1 MGSFSIGKI
10 EFRSFR
16 FFSHVC
22 FLLVMTGLLG
32 ACSVGPHYH
41 PEHVALPGHYHED
54 EASDKDFRPQ
64 ELVQWWQQFHDP
76 ILDRLILLAFD
87 ANHDIRATAQRVLV
101 AHALRDIEASQW
113 YPQIDFSSQNGDLMK
128 STSLSNAMPHID
140 ELPRDPHASMLSYGF
155 GASWQIDLFGRIGH
169 QVDARDKIIAQAQ
182 ENRHAI
188 MLTVLAEIA
197 RNYMTLR
204 GTQHRLAIIDQ
215 HIVTAG
221 HLHDRAIRLQQAGVG
236 NTLHVAQTASLLHA
250 QQSQRAVLCK
260 TISQSMHALEI
271 LVGRLPGDLR
281 TELASTVPLPHVPP
295 APETLPVRLLR
306 HRPDIRRA
314 ERAYAQAMDD
324 IGTEVAGMYP
334 DLVLPLTYN
343 PNASTFSQLF
353 AAGAQAWQAL
363 AMTSLPLGHGGQ
375 QQARVR
381 SAQAIAEA
389 GRLKY
394 HQQILTALR
403 EVEDA
408 IVAWNGKKTH
418 VSLLHQAARQSR
430 LANQRSRRLYEAGIS
445 DLLNVLETEQSAL
458 RAEDTELCAHID
470 WLHRTV
476 DLHVALGSGWE
487 SRS

>member
-1 MGSFSIGKI
+1 MESFSAGKI
-10 EFRSFR
+10 KFWNRT
-16 FFSHVC
+16 FFVPLILA
-22 FLLVMTGLLG
+22 FVMTTLLG

-41 PEHVALPGHYHED
+41 PEHAFLPAHYHED
-54 EASDKDFRPQ
+54 DARDPDFRPQ

-76 ILDRLILLAFD
+76 ILDRLVSLAFD
-87 ANHDIRATAQRVLV
+87 YNHDIRATAQRVLI

-113 YPQIDFSSQNGDLMK
+113 YPQIDFSSLNGDLMK
-128 STSLSNAMPHID
+128 STSLSNSMPHVD
-140 ELPRDPHASMLSYGF
+140 DLPRDPHASLLSYGF
-155 GASWQIDLFGRIGH
+155 GASWQIDLFGRIRH
-169 QVDARDKIIAQAQ
+169 QVDARDRAVEQAQ

-188 MLTVLAEIA
+188 MLTVLAEVA

-204 GTQHRLAIIDQ
+204 GTQHRLDIINQ

-221 HLHDRAIRLQQAGVG
+221 HLYDRAIRLQQAGVG
-236 NTLHVAQTASLLHA
+236 NTLHVAQTASLLHT
-250 QQSQRAVLCK
+250 QQSQRAALCK
-260 TISQSMHALEI
+260 TISQSIHTLEI
-271 LVGRLPGDLR
+271 LVGRIPGTLR
-281 TELASTVPLPHVPP
+281 AELTTTVPLPRVPP
-295 APETLPVRLLR
+295 APRTLPVRLLR

-314 ERAYAQAMDD
+314 ERIYAQATDD

-334 DLVLPLTYN
+334 NIVIPLTYT
-343 PNASTFSQLF
+343 PNASTVSQLF

-389 GRLKY
+389 GRLHY

-418 VSLLHQAARQSR
+418 VHLLHQAALQSR
-430 LANQRSRRLYEAGIS
+430 LANLRSRRLYEAGIS

-487 SRS
+487 SRI